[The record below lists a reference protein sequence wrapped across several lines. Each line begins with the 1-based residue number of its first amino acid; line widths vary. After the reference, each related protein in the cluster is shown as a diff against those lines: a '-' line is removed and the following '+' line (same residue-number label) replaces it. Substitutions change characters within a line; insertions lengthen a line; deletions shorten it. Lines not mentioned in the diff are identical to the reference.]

1 MQKIFIGVLFLF
13 FHFRINGI
21 DLLPQFV
28 GYLLIGFGFEE
39 MQKTDQSFANRSKLF
54 YLFSALQLFG
64 TIAITIYAAP
74 YADEVV
80 LYLLLIISACMVIYS
95 LYCIYQAVRDSEQQV
110 GELGAPRLKTWWI
123 IYITIALLE
132 EIFRFIPRSQAIV
145 NVLSIILAFGGMV
158 TLIAYSVVLYQT
170 MNLYK
175 NREIMLTAQAES
187 NENPTDNF

>member
-1 MQKIFIGVLFLF
+1 MEVLLCKK
-13 FHFRINGI
+13 
-21 DLLPQFV
+21 
-28 GYLLIGFGFEE
+28 YLLEYY
-39 MQKTDQSFANRSKLF
+39 F
-54 YLFSALQLFG
+54 YFFTSELTGLICCHSLWA
-64 TIAITIYAAP
+64 ICAVVITIYAAP
-74 YADEVV
+74 YADEAV
-80 LYLLLIISACMVIYS
+80 LYLLLIISACMVIYT

-123 IYITIALLE
+123 IYITLALLA
-132 EIFRFIPRSQAIV
+132 EIFRFIPLSQAIV

>member
-1 MQKIFIGVLFLF
+1 
-13 FHFRINGI
+13 
-21 DLLPQFV
+21 
-28 GYLLIGFGFEE
+28 
-39 MQKTDQSFANRSKLF
+39 
-54 YLFSALQLFG
+54 
-64 TIAITIYAAP
+64 
-74 YADEVV
+74 
-80 LYLLLIISACMVIYS
+80 MVIYT

-123 IYITIALLE
+123 IYITLTLLE
-132 EIFRFIPRSQAIV
+132 EIFRFIPLSQTIA